1 MNSKR
6 WGIRRL
12 LQRLG
17 AGWASWML
25 VAVGTN
31 AALIFLV
38 PSLASPWR
46 ILVAL
51 MAATIAQA
59 VLRACLPRPEYQ
71 ETGTDSRP

>member
-1 MNSKR
+1 
-6 WGIRRL
+6 
-12 LQRLG
+12 
-17 AGWASWML
+17 ML